1 MELEQ
6 YAPAIAVA
14 HPGPCG
20 GDGSGDVLGR
30 GRGEGEKL
38 FTRKRHECCVLIA
51 GTSHVACRVSGQEIR
66 DARREMS
73 ISEGFHGVYS
83 ARNLL

>member
-6 YAPAIAVA
+6 YAPAIALA

-20 GDGSGDVLGR
+20 GDGSGDVLRR
-30 GRGEGEKL
+30 GGGEGEKL
-38 FTRKRHECCVLIA
+38 FASKRHECCALSA
-51 GTSHVACRVSGQEIR
+51 GPAHVAYRVGGQEIR

-73 ISEGFHGVYS
+73 TSEGFHGVYS
-83 ARNLL
+83 ARN